1 MEPYLVFD
9 ARVLSLRVLTNKDGI
24 DIVIWRLEALDGHA
38 RTDVGEQVESSTE
51 GQVKGDVALSDYII
65 WRVKNVV
72 SGRGEAAD
80 VLGVARGP
88 GYEALVQRRA
98 NRGRDGAYPSRQ
110 PCSSAQKQWRRREW
124 RSCRSSGWG

>member
-51 GQVKGDVALSDYII
+51 GQVKGDVAL
-65 WRVKNVV
+65 
-72 SGRGEAAD
+72 AD
-80 VLGVARGP
+80 
-88 GYEALVQRRA
+88 
-98 NRGRDGAYPSRQ
+98 
-110 PCSSAQKQWRRREW
+110 
-124 RSCRSSGWG
+124 